1 LSWHI
6 FQPNIQTS
14 YQVLAD
20 FYYSSLG
27 YIMLSLIFKTK
38 LDLELNFRYL
48 DNNNKYNSFLKPKLY
63 KGKTTYYP

>member
-1 LSWHI
+1 MLIYDPNIKCVFEWKIFCFLSWHI

-38 LDLELNFRYL
+38 LDLELQF
-48 DNNNKYNSFLKPKLY
+48 
-63 KGKTTYYP
+63 